1 MARGEMSVR
10 VFCLVVFFAA
20 LCLRVVAYATADADP
35 AYLGT
40 WQFTEAAARTA
51 HERVSVP
58 AARDRF
64 IGRTVVFS
72 AKAIAGPAPFA
83 CRAPHY
89 ALTGAAAGRT
99 LQTGCAFDVRFVN
112 ASTAQ
117 VGLGDVVYTLT
128 KR

>member
-1 MARGEMSVR
+1 MR
-10 VFCLVVFFAA
+10 VFCLVVFCAA

-40 WQFTEAAARTA
+40 WQFTAAAPA
-51 HERVSVP
+51 HERASAP
-58 AARDRF
+58 AARDRL
-64 IGRTVVFS
+64 IGSTVVFS
-72 AKAIAGPAPFA
+72 AKGIAGPAPFA
-83 CRAPHY
+83 CRGPHY

-117 VGLGDVVYTLT
+117 VGLGDVIYTLT